1 LEDALTKVMKL
12 IANLSTEEKTAT
24 RDLQSVRD
32 QALLAD
38 FFKSM
43 MQAVASRQVETS
55 EEFILNSI
63 SCTTN
68 ILFYDTIQ
76 KQILTDDV
84 RSQIFQAF

>member
-1 LEDALTKVMKL
+1 VKNKTSKYEDFTSGNLEDALTKVMKL

-43 MQAVASRQVETS
+43 M
-55 EEFILNSI
+55 
-63 SCTTN
+63 
-68 ILFYDTIQ
+68 
-76 KQILTDDV
+76 
-84 RSQIFQAF
+84 